1 MRIGEVGA
9 RSARASW
16 FLVTTRSAALWP
28 GADARAVE
36 GRQGS
41 MEPAEGARLI
51 RNNMPVV
58 LESLLVAI
66 KHNRAVVS

>member
-1 MRIGEVGA
+1 VRSGRAAPVPVG
-9 RSARASW
+9 SW
-16 FLVTTRSAALWP
+16 LRREALLY
-28 GADARAVE
+28 GLARAVE